1 MEAVILCGMQGSGK
15 TTLYADRFVETHV
28 RISLDLL
35 RTRHREQRFLETCL
49 EMRQPFVVDKT
60 NETVEERRRYIA
72 PAKAAGYRLVAY
84 LVEVE
89 SHQALARNA
98 LRPPR
103 RQVPI
108 AGVLGT
114 RKRLVLPTHA
124 EGFDEIL
131 RARAAPGGGGG
142 WEISPISG

>member
-15 TTLYADRFVETHV
+15 TTLYADRFLETHV

-35 RTRHREQRFLETCL
+35 RTRHREARFLEACL
-49 EMRQPFVVDKT
+49 ETRQPFVVDKT
-60 NETVEERRRYIA
+60 NETVEERRRYVA
-72 PAKAAGYRLVAY
+72 PARAAGYRLVAY

-131 RARAAPGGGGG
+131 SARAAPGGGG